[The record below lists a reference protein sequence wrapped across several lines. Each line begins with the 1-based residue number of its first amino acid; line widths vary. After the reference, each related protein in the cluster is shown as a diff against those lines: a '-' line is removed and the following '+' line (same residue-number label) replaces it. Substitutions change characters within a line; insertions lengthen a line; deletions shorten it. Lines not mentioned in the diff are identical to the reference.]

1 MVSSMALAHMG
12 MDASDS
18 MSLPATSVMFAPIE
32 IGELP
37 LPVTMVNSNIC
48 TRSGKNQRLGRG
60 VVRLCLAMVL
70 LRVLVVCGLA
80 PDQFHPLQQLSEPH
94 TDVLSRRLSETIMFS
109 DMEMVVP
116 LLILTTTACVN
127 CCAVFASMGD
137 SLTLSATGALKML
150 FLDSVDQLV
159 SVFLVMWCHKADAE
173 WYITGLAWLSCLI
186 GLPAFF
192 LSVCVLNNIDR
203 EREPKPIM
211 LVNGMGFAADAVSL
225 GVMFLIELTSNK
237 SDLMPAWLKVLD
249 FLWSFMSIVAEIL
262 VLMSAFHHVTPPAAT
277 AST

>member
-18 MSLPATSVMFAPIE
+18 MFAPIE

-80 PDQFHPLQQLSEPH
+80 ADQFHPLQQLSEPH

-116 LLILTTTACVN
+116 VLILTTTACVN
-127 CCAVFASMGD
+127 CCAVVASMCEKPWN
-137 SLTLSATGALKML
+137 LIATGALKML

-203 EREPKPIM
+203 EREPKPMM